1 MAKQTDSKSD
11 SALDGIKSKLK
22 DQYFD
27 IENNDSLSIDEKV
40 SRIINY
46 TSAGCAA
53 VAIQPI
59 PFADVFILTPIQAY
73 MGTRIANIYGINIKE
88 QDGIKIVKQIG
99 GTVGLGFL
107 AQQLAIGAYKT
118 VLPFL
123 GAVTTIPLV
132 YGLTYGIGQVMDVYF
147 KNQAEGKKFDKQEM
161 KNIWKEKFREGKKQ
175 GEERENEIRSD
186 DEL

>member
-1 MAKQTDSKSD
+1 
-11 SALDGIKSKLK
+11 
-22 DQYFD
+22 
-27 IENNDSLSIDEKV
+27 
-40 SRIINY
+40 
-46 TSAGCAA
+46 
-53 VAIQPI
+53 
-59 PFADVFILTPIQAY
+59 